1 MSRLSWWVGLSL
13 VVACS
18 PPAAPSTTER
28 ADPVTTIEATVPTT
42 QERSVDF
49 EFPVGLPVNPAEW
62 DAFMVTAAQGSTPQ
76 PTLLWGGA
84 LRWGQDDVPVAA
96 AGLYYRRVVLA
107 NDRMSADGAG
117 TSLWYLP
124 NLSTEPR
131 LMYRSLP
138 GERMRLVAV
147 SESDEPLQ
155 AMVLVTRREET
166 TLAIVSI
173 NGQRTDVGVLPTA
186 GNLVV
191 DASWGSGLLAIALN
205 DACHRVVI
213 VSSDLSVR
221 ELDGALLAV
230 SCYASRRLVALS
242 PDGTR
247 VALVALDD
255 RQLTIYETQSGTEIY
270 RQSIDGV
277 ATALD
282 FDGTTALIATDA
294 DILRLDLTDSGLG
307 TTVIPSD
314 DKVLS
319 V

>member
-1 MSRLSWWVGLSL
+1 
-13 VVACS
+13 
-18 PPAAPSTTER
+18 
-28 ADPVTTIEATVPTT
+28 
-42 QERSVDF
+42 
-49 EFPVGLPVNPAEW
+49 VGLPVNPAEW